1 MPWVI
6 FISNT
11 LVFSHFYHVRSF
23 IFTVRLFFLLQ
34 VDVAWC
40 RIFQIVLVGTW
51 GFGIGESIGEEGGGL
66 RGEGVSGLGGVVG
79 LREMW
84 KKAEV
89 EWV

>member
-1 MPWVI
+1 MIEAHSPD
-6 FISNT
+6 
-11 LVFSHFYHVRSF
+11 VRSQLSKNKGSGTGVCSRGPSLGGGEF
-23 IFTVRLFFLLQ
+23 GGKLSVGE
-34 VDVAWC
+34 
-40 RIFQIVLVGTW
+40 VGTW